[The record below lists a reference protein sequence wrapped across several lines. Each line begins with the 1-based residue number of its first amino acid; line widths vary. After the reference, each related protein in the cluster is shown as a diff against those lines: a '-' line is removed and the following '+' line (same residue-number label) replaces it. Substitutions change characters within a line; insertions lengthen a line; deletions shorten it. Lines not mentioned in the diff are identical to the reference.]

1 MVKNTGK
8 GKEGGFIVKN
18 TENERCADEWLGTL

>member
-1 MVKNTGK
+1 MVNNIVK

-18 TENERCADEWLGTL
+18 TENEIKVTEWLGTL